1 MSQRINKDAEAS
13 APETGSATAGCAA
26 SSSAAELR
34 ASAAEPKA
42 ANAIPEEQILDAA
55 YRLLLTIGP
64 QRMTMADLARQA
76 GVSRATLYRRWG
88 SVREVLAALTTRVW
102 LEVAGNAFPGV
113 TDAGVPVSGAAPV
126 TRELVVEGVVALA
139 RGIRVHPLLRTIVEL
154 DPEFLTPYLLKRRG
168 TNTNHQLA
176 MLEAGLRAAMAGGS
190 VRRGDPELLAQSVL
204 LTVWSFTLTGPVLT
218 GTPAGA
224 GPELD
229 RLDAELRL
237 MLDRYLTP

>member
-1 MSQRINKDAEAS
+1 MSQRINSPAEDS
-13 APETGSATAGCAA
+13 PI
-26 SSSAAELR
+26 
-34 ASAAEPKA
+34 EPSRTTEPKAVEFKA

-88 SVREVLAALTTRVW
+88 SVREVLAALTTRAWVG
-102 LEVAGNAFPGV
+102 LAEQAFPAETRADV
-113 TDAGVPVSGAAPV
+113 SSTDHSRA
-126 TRELVVEGVVALA
+126 RLVDGVVLLA
-139 RGIRVHPLLRTIVEL
+139 RAIRTHPLLRTIIEL
-154 DPEFLTPYLLKRRG
+154 DPEFLAPYLLKRRG

-176 MLEAGLRAAMAGGS
+176 MLEAGLRAAIAEGA
-190 VRRGDPELLAQSVL
+190 VREADPALLARSVL
-204 LTVWSFTLTGPVLT
+204 LTAWSFTLTGPVFADAPE
-218 GTPAGA
+218 GT

-237 MLDRYLTP
+237 MIDRYLAP